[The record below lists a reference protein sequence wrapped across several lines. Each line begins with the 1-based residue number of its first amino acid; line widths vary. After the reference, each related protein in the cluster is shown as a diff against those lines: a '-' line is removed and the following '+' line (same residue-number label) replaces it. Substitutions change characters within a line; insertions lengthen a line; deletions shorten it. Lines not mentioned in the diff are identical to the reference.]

1 MLKHYIEK
9 CVKKMSIDDVYN
21 FSKKNNVELTE
32 NEANTIFD
40 AIKEDWETLVFGNH
54 NVILD
59 KNKNKLNS
67 ELYNKIN
74 ELIVEYKNKYSELL

>member
-1 MLKHYIEK
+1 
-9 CVKKMSIDDVYN
+9 MSIDDVYK

-54 NVILD
+54 NIILD
-59 KNKNKLNS
+59 KNKNKLNH

-74 ELIVEYKNKYSELL
+74 ELIIEYKNKYSELL

>member
-9 CVKKMSIDDVYN
+9 CVKKMSINDVYK
-21 FSKKNNVELTE
+21 FAKKNNIELTD
-32 NEANTIFD
+32 NEANVIFE

-59 KNKNKLNS
+59 KNKNKLN
-67 ELYNKIN
+67 ENLIKKIE
-74 ELIVEYKNKYSELL
+74 ELIVAYKNKYSELL

>member
-9 CVKKMSIDDVYN
+9 YVKKMSINDVYK
-21 FSKKNNVELTE
+21 FAKKNNVELTD
-32 NEANTIFD
+32 NEANVIFD

-67 ELYNKIN
+67 NLYNKIN
-74 ELIVEYKNKYSELL
+74 ELILEYKNKYSELL

>member
-1 MLKHYIEK
+1 
-9 CVKKMSIDDVYN
+9 MSIDDVYK

-40 AIKEDWETLVFGNH
+40 AINEDWETLVFGNH
-54 NVILD
+54 NIILD
-59 KNKNKLNS
+59 KNKNKLNH

-74 ELIVEYKNKYSELL
+74 ELIIEYKNKYSELL

>member
-1 MLKHYIEK
+1 
-9 CVKKMSIDDVYN
+9 MSIDDVYN

>member
-9 CVKKMSIDDVYN
+9 CVKKMSIDDVYK

-54 NVILD
+54 NIILD
-59 KNKNKLNS
+59 KNKNKLNH

-74 ELIVEYKNKYSELL
+74 ELIIEYKNKYSELL